1 LKLRAY
7 LAVSGQT
14 LIAAAT
20 FLVAKDATA
29 LFSPLRVSWIRIVL
43 SALLVLSVYVAMRGH
58 PPRVRPED
66 RSRLALVGLLGVTA
80 NQMLFLFGLHLSTP
94 LHAALLYAFTPVIV
108 LGGAVVWLGERF
120 SGLKVGGVALAVIGV
135 MLVLTARGLTLAEGP
150 LRGDLIILMAVFAW
164 AGYTLVGK
172 GVLQKYD
179 VFTVI
184 AWSFGFAAL
193 SVLPLTPWVWIGF
206 DPADPG
212 LRGWLEIL
220 YLSAMTS
227 GVAFTL
233 WYYALKHLEASRIAV
248 FNNLQVPL
256 TALFAWIVFGLVPG
270 SQVILGGLLVVAGVT
285 VVQLPL
291 RRLSKPPSSEE

>member
-1 LKLRAY
+1 MKLRAY

-20 FLVAKDATA
+20 FLVAKDATG
-29 LFSPLRVSWIRIVL
+29 LFTPLRVSWLRIVL
-43 SALLVLSVYVAMRGH
+43 SAVLVLAVYLAVRGH
-58 PPRVRPED
+58 PPRVRPGD
-66 RSRLALVGLLGVTA
+66 RPRMALVGFLGVTA
-80 NQMLFLFGLHLSTP
+80 NQMLFLFGIHLSTP
-94 LHAALLYAFTPVIV
+94 LHGALLYAFTPVIV
-108 LGGAVVWLGERF
+108 LGGAVIWLGERF
-120 SGLKVGGVALAVIGV
+120 TGRKAGGVALAVLGV
-135 MLVLTARGLTLAEGP
+135 VLVLTARGLELTEGP
-150 LRGDLIILMAVFAW
+150 LGGDLIILVAVFAW
-164 AGYTLVGK
+164 TGYTLIGK
-172 GVLQKYD
+172 SVLQRYD

-184 AWSFGFAAL
+184 AWSFGFAGL

-206 DPADPG
+206 DPTGPG
-212 LRGWLEIL
+212 LRGWLDVL

-256 TALFAWIVFGLVPG
+256 TALFAWIMLGQVPAT
-270 SQVILGGLLVVAGVT
+270 QVIAGGLLVLAGVT

-291 RRLSKPPSSEE
+291 RRPPQR